1 MESLFAR
8 IEGYGRQS
16 SRRKREGR
24 SMQGVA
30 YEAERR
36 PGYCPHVTNPQPPT
50 MLFGCKPSE
59 AVAVAAERA
68 EQAVDSRGHEL
79 RIDGLIFLGGVASFP
94 VPWTKIKKS
103 KFEQER
109 LRAWQ
114 AYLLAFLKQQCGVL
128 LHYVLLHVDEPY
140 PHVHWGAVPKLE
152 VDRQMRISMLHPG
165 HAAYDRVRAE
175 GGNNSMGRAA
185 YQRAMREW
193 LDAIHTA
200 VYAPVGIARVGPR
213 RQRLSRSERNAR
225 QQADMAL
232 ARTLAAERELKAEW
246 REEIR
251 AEIADE
257 FSAELAHW
265 KKRCMNQNARLA
277 TTDNEIAFL
286 RSRLVELES
295 SLEPPAGT
303 GP

>member
-1 MESLFAR
+1 
-8 IEGYGRQS
+8 
-16 SRRKREGR
+16 
-24 SMQGVA
+24 MQGVA

-59 AVAVAAERA
+59 AAAVAAERA

-79 RIDGLIFLGGVASFP
+79 RIDGLVFFGGVASFP
-94 VPWTKIKKS
+94 VPWTEIRKS
-103 KFEQER
+103 KFEQQR

-128 LHYVLLHVDEPY
+128 LHYILLHVDEPY
-140 PHVHWGAVPKLE
+140 PHVHWGAVPELE
-152 VDRQMRISMLHPG
+152 ADRQMRIATLHPG

-200 VYAPVGIARVGPR
+200 VYAPVGIARVGAR

-232 ARTLAAERELKAEW
+232 ARTLAAERELKAKW
-246 REEIR
+246 RQEIR
-251 AEIADE
+251 TEIAGE
-257 FSAELAHW
+257 FSDELVHW
-265 KKRCMNQNARLA
+265 KQLCVDQNARLSTA
-277 TTDNEIAFL
+277 NKEIFDL
-286 RSRLVELES
+286 RARLAEPES
-295 SLEPPAGT
+295 QIEPPSGRM
-303 GP
+303 P